1 MRPSE
6 ILKTNNL
13 NSEQERNSDLQEII
27 DNIFDK
33 AS

>member
-27 DNIFDK
+27 DNIFAK
-33 AS
+33 AP